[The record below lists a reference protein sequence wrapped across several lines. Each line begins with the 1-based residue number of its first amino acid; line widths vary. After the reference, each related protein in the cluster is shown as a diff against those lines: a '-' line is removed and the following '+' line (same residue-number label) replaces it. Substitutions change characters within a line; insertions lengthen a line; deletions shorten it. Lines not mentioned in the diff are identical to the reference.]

1 MKKTLAILPLLTLLL
16 LAGCGKS
23 VSVVEYNDSF
33 VEIFKE
39 CTDSTQELFN
49 VYERVDNSE
58 IDSIKEAVDNS
69 ISTCKNA
76 EIKASKMWDFENDSS
91 LKDAVVKVLSTE
103 VDYLQK
109 FWSTSNYRNSDD
121 LTDADKVAYN
131 SVVNELLVFEE
142 SLNNQFI
149 ALQDVQEAFATKHG
163 LKLE

>member
-1 MKKTLAILPLLTLLL
+1 MKKSLAILPLLALLV

-33 VEIFKE
+33 VAVVKE

-49 VYERVDNSE
+49 VFQAEDST
-58 IDSIKEAVDNS
+58 IDFIKEALDNS
-69 ISTCKNA
+69 IVICKNA
-76 EIKASKMWDFENDSS
+76 ETKAAKLWDFENDSS
-91 LKDAVVKVLSTE
+91 LRDAVVKLLSTE

-109 FWSTSNYRNSDD
+109 FWSTSNYRNIDD
-121 LTDADKVAYN
+121 ITDADKVAYN
-131 SVVNELLVFEE
+131 SVVSELYASEE

>member
-1 MKKTLAILPLLTLLL
+1 MKKSLAILPLLALLV

-33 VEIFKE
+33 VAVVKE

-49 VYERVDNSE
+49 VFQAEDST
-58 IDSIKEAVDNS
+58 IDFIKEALDNS
-69 ISTCKNA
+69 IVTCKNA
-76 EIKASKMWDFENDSS
+76 ETKASKLWDFEKDSS
-91 LKDAVVKVLSTE
+91 LKDAVVKLLSAE

-109 FWSTSNYRNSDD
+109 FWSTSNYRNIDD
-121 LTDADKVAYN
+121 ITDADKVAYN
-131 SVVNELLVFEE
+131 SVVSDLYAAEE

-149 ALQDVQEAFATKHG
+149 SLQDVQAAFATKHG